1 MQQSIAHTGRTR
13 PGPIR
18 TCAGCRGKDTADAL
32 LRFAVCSEPP
42 YVAPDVGGRLGGR
55 GVSVHP
61 RRKCLDDAV
70 AKGGF
75 ARSLRRKVPLAAAHV
90 AELAAQQYRRRAEG
104 LLSSAHRAGHT
115 AVGTDAVREAM
126 EQGRVRLLVVATD
139 AANRRE
145 DLTARAE
152 RLGGACV
159 ILGTKVS
166 LGKLLGKAEA
176 AVVAVGEPELARQ
189 LGGAVARAKALEGDG
204 AEVR

>member
-1 MQQSIAHTGRTR
+1 MAHTGRKR

-18 TCAGCRGKDTADAL
+18 TCAGCREKDAPDAL

-42 YVAPDVGGRLGGR
+42 FVAPDVGGRLGGR

-75 ARSLRRKVPLAAAHV
+75 ARTLRRRMPMAAGEV
-90 AELAAQQYRRRAEG
+90 AALAAQQYRRRAEG

-126 EQGRVRLLVVATD
+126 QRGRAQLLVVAAD

-145 DLTARAE
+145 DLTAQAE

-166 LGKLLGKAEA
+166 LGRLLGKAEA